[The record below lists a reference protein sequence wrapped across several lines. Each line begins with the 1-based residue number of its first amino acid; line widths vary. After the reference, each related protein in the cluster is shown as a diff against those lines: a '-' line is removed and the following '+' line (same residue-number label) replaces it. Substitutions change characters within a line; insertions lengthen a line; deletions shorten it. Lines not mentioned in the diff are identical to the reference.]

1 VQRLA
6 WMLAVSACLHA
17 ALILGVAIQ
26 PAAPRGATQTVIE
39 ARLLPAQPEPLKAQE
54 AKPLAELAVPPQQP
68 QQLPAKESAEK
79 AVPEAAETTAAVAPP
94 DTAAR
99 NQSSPL
105 PALDIPLAED
115 PTYYPGKQLDVHPA
129 ALQPIVPAY
138 PDAVSFAGIEGTVT
152 VLLLIDEFGTV
163 RDVSVVEA
171 TPPGYFEES
180 ALAAFRSAR
189 FTAAIKDGRAVK
201 SRVLI
206 RVSYTLDQPQAI
218 PMPRRKP
225 AE

>member
-1 VQRLA
+1 
-6 WMLAVSACLHA
+6 MLAASACLHA
-17 ALILGVAIQ
+17 ALILGVAIK
-26 PAAPRGATQTVIE
+26 PAAPGVAAQSVIE
-39 ARLLPAQPEPLKAQE
+39 ARLLPAQPAPLKTQQPATRV
-54 AKPLAELAVPPQQP
+54 ELAVPPEQAQE
-68 QQLPAKESAEK
+68 LPAKESAEK

-94 DTAAR
+94 DITAPSR
-99 NQSSPL
+99 SSPL

-115 PTYYPGKQLDVHPA
+115 PTYYPGKLVDVHPA
-129 ALQPIVPAY
+129 ALQPIVPVY
-138 PDAVSFAGIEGTVT
+138 PDAVSIAGVEGAVT
-152 VLLLIDEFGTV
+152 VLLFIDEFGTV

-180 ALAAFRSAR
+180 ALTAFRSAR

-206 RVSYTLDQPQAI
+206 RVSYTLNQPGII
-218 PMPRRKP
+218 PAPPAKP